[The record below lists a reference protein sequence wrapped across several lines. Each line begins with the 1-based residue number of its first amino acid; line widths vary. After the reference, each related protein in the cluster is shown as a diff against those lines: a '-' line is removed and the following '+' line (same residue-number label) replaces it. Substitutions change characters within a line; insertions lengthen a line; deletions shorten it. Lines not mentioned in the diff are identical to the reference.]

1 MPPINPGSIALAR
14 AMSKALRAME
24 DIPAE
29 VAGAVNEHVAAAR
42 LGVSLDVLRKDRKLG
57 RLGIPFIKIGEGKRG
72 LVRYDLADLDV
83 WIESKKRRTLPVA
96 RPVAEVRAPATPV
109 APGLPAIDQEE
120 LPELPVERIDPPM
133 PVRRSPPRSMWDA
146 LADRYAEEPEDDPF
160 AKGRSP
166 QRRGPSGYF
175 SG

>member
-1 MPPINPGSIALAR
+1 M
-14 AMSKALRAME
+14 LRY
-24 DIPAE
+24 
-29 VAGAVNEHVAAAR
+29 
-42 LGVSLDVLRKDRKLG
+42 DRRTGK
-57 RLGIPFIKIGEGKRG
+57 LGIPYAKLGPGKRG

-96 RPVAEVRAPATPV
+96 RPVVEVRAPATPV

>member
-1 MPPINPGSIALAR
+1 MGSTMDGFEAIPSGSAQPGGTFEPIS
-14 AMSKALRAME
+14 
-24 DIPAE
+24 
-29 VAGAVNEHVAAAR
+29 GAVSEFVAARR
-42 LGVSLDVLRKDRKLG
+42 LGLSVDTLRRDRRLG
-57 RLGIPFIKIGEGKRG
+57 QLGIPFVKYGSGKCG
-72 LVRYDLADLDV
+72 AVRYDMADLERF
-83 WIESKKRRTLPVA
+83 IESKKRRTLPVA
-96 RPVAEVRAPATPV
+96 RPVVEVRAPATPV